1 MEKLL
6 HYVWSHKLF
15 PLGELRTTDGQ
26 LVEVIDPGLSNPHA
40 GPDFIGAKLKLDGV
54 LWAGNVEIHDRAS
67 DWMKHGHNRDTA
79 YNNVILHVVG
89 KADCTVT
96 RQDGEKIPQ
105 LGMTTP
111 DEVTRRYEE
120 LRQTDVRPRCYTILT
135 DLHKLTI
142 HSWLTALQVERFERK
157 TKDIQTRLDGCGGH
171 WEDAFFIT
179 LARGYGFGL
188 NADAF
193 ETWAKLVPLR
203 AVDKHRDNL
212 FQVEAF
218 FLGTAGFLEEDHP
231 NYDDYYICLRK
242 EYRYLRQKFS
252 LPEPITAS
260 SWKLLRTRPGSFPH
274 IRLAQLA
281 YLYHHCEGLFSKVM
295 ETQTA
300 DELRKLLATD
310 VSAYWEEHF
319 TFSKTSPRKTKQM
332 SKSGLDLIIINAVVP
347 FLYAYGR
354 HRQEENLCERATALL
369 EELPAENNYITRMW
383 EGAGIAVTSAAD
395 SQALIQL
402 QKEYCDNRD
411 CLRCRFGYQYL
422 KHQKQLTSYL

>member
-26 LVEVIDPGLSNPHA
+26 LVEVIDPGLPNPHA

-67 DWMKHGHNRDTA
+67 DWIKHGHDRDAA

-89 KADCTVT
+89 EADDSVH
-96 RQDGEKIPQ
+96 RQDGETMPE
-105 LGMTTP
+105 LVLTPP
-111 DEVTRRYEE
+111 DEVTRRYDE
-120 LRQTDVRPRCYTILT
+120 LHQTEIRPRCYTILT
-135 DLHKLTI
+135 DLPKLTI
-142 HSWLTALQVERFERK
+142 HSWLSVLQVERFERK
-157 TKDIQTRLDGCGGH
+157 TKDIQARLDLCGGH

-193 ETWAKLVPLR
+193 EAWAKLVPLR

-218 FLGTAGFLEEDHP
+218 FLGTAGFLEEDRP
-231 NYDDYYICLRK
+231 DYDDYYICLKK
-242 EYRYLRQKFS
+242 EYHYLRQKFS
-252 LPEPITAS
+252 LPEPITTS

-274 IRLAQLA
+274 VRLAQLA
-281 YLYHHCEGLFSKVM
+281 YLYHHSEGLFSKVM

-354 HRQEENLCERATALL
+354 HCQKEYLCERATILL

-383 EGAGIAVTSAAD
+383 EGAGILVTSAAD

-402 QKEYCDNRD
+402 QKEYCDKHD

-422 KHQKQLTSYL
+422 KHQKQLISYL

>member
-6 HYVWSHKLF
+6 HYVWGHKLF

-26 LVEVIDPGLSNPHA
+26 RVEVIDPGLPNPHA
-40 GPDFIGAKLKLDGV
+40 GPDFTAAKLKLNGV
-54 LWAGNVEIHDRAS
+54 LWAGNIEIHDWAS
-67 DWMKHGHNRDTA
+67 DWMKHGHDRDTA
-79 YNNVILHVVG
+79 YNNVVLHVVG
-89 KADCTVT
+89 EADCTVT

-105 LGMTTP
+105 LVMAVP
-111 DEVTRRYEE
+111 EEVTRRYEE
-120 LRQTDVRPRCYTILT
+120 LRQTDVRPRCYTILS
-135 DLHKLTI
+135 DLPKLTV
-142 HSWLTALQVERFERK
+142 HSWLSALQVERFERK
-157 TKDIQTRLDGCGGH
+157 AKDIGSRLDQCGGH
-171 WEDAFFIT
+171 WEDVFFIT
-179 LARGYGFGL
+179 LARNYGFGL

-193 ETWAKLVPLR
+193 EAWARLIPLR

-218 FLGTAGFLEEDHP
+218 FLGTAGFLEEERTGQ
-231 NYDDYYICLRK
+231 DDYYICLRK

-252 LPEPITAS
+252 LPEPMTAS
-260 SWKLLRTRPGSFPH
+260 RWKLLRTRPGSFPH

-281 YLYHHCEGLFSKVM
+281 YLYHRGEGLFSKTM
-295 ETQTA
+295 ETQTV

-319 TFSKTSPRKTKQM
+319 TFAKVSPRSKKQM
-332 SKSGLDLIIINAVVP
+332 SKSGLDLIIINTVVP

-354 HRQEENLCERATALL
+354 HRGEEYLCERATALL
-369 EELPAENNYITRMW
+369 EELPAENNYIIRMW

-402 QKEYCDNRD
+402 QKEYCDRRD

-422 KHQKQLTSYL
+422 KHRK